1 MSKNLKSILQSR
13 IKATKIVA
21 AITPAILLF
30 GFTPKNG
37 NPTLTI
43 QVNKVQK
50 KGTLYVSVCT
60 KSSEWSSNG
69 KYTFKYKPVLGQAN
83 NFEINTI
90 PNGNYAIALYQDQN
104 GNGKLDTN
112 FFGIPTEPY
121 AFSNNK
127 APVFSEPSFE
137 DCKFLFNKQSQQI
150 SINLLN
156 K

>member
-1 MSKNLKSILQSR
+1 MNKNLKSILQSR
-13 IKATKIVA
+13 ISATKIVA
-21 AITPAILLF
+21 TFSSAILLF
-30 GFTPKNG
+30 GFTPKNE

-60 KSSEWSSNG
+60 KSAEWSDNG
-69 KYTFKYKPVLGQAN
+69 KYTFKYEPVIGQSN

-90 PNGNYAIALYQDQN
+90 PNGEYAIALYQDQN

-112 FFGIPTEPY
+112 LFGLPTEPY

-127 APVFSEPSFE
+127 VPVFSEPSFE
-137 DCKFLFNKQSQQI
+137 KCKFQFNKQNQQI
-150 SINLLN
+150 IINLLN
-156 K
+156 